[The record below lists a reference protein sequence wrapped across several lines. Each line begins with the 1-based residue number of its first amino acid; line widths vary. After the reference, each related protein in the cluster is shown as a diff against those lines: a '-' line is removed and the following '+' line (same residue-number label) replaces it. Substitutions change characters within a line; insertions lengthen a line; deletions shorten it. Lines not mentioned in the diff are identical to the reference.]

1 MAVGAGFIPLL
12 SIQALESF
20 GPSLILS
27 LFLWSVVG
35 FSGKEWVQPNLART
49 KGRDPE
55 TVPTQHPHPHPTAM
69 TPDSYSCIPSGSR
82 QQTH

>member
-12 SIQALESF
+12 SLQALESF

-35 FSGKEWVQPNLART
+35 FSGKEWVQPNLACT

-55 TVPTQHPHPHPTAM
+55 TVCPHPAPPT
-69 TPDSYSCIPSGSR
+69 PQP
-82 QQTH
+82 